1 MAWQPTMA
9 TAYTC
14 FRPLSSP
21 AGDQLRRPARC
32 SSAPHRR
39 SANYP
44 PNSWDYESLLLSF
57 NNPRHDPVSGPGSF
71 DKLKA
76 GVRERLVTVGRGDDQ
91 PAMLRLI
98 DTMQRL
104 GMAYHFDDEIVGIL
118 TSIHGTKAHPCSWE
132 DDGDVASAALRF
144 RLLRENCIPV
154 SPAESLKTLAK
165 NYLTRAL
172 QRDDIKGLL
181 SLYEASYLAFKDDE
195 TLDEAK
201 TFCANGLKE
210 LLPSLDP
217 HLQSSVV
224 HTLDIPMHLRS
235 PRLEARWFIEHY
247 ASDVSNSDPLLLRF
261 AMRDFER
268 VQTVHQQ
275 ELQRLVRWR
284 TEIGLGE
291 KFGFARDRLIECF
304 HCANGIVWDPNL
316 GSCREVLAKVI
327 HLAVHLDDIYDVYGT
342 LDELIHFTDAIGR
355 WEQSPREI
363 LPEYMRELYSVMYDT
378 SNEVSEDVMKRH
390 GFYLIPFLRD
400 AWHGMA
406 KSFLVEAKWHHG
418 NHIPTLTDYLKNGSV
433 SSTAPLLL
441 QHAFPMLNM
450 EFTPKFLDIA
460 GSYPRLIQSTSLV
473 LRLCNDSA
481 THSAELERGDTPS
494 SIAIHMLE
502 NNTSEQESRKAME
515 DLMMDAWKSINE
527 DAFLHCRFSRSL
539 TMACENLARTSHC
552 VYQGGDGF
560 GAPNGKIK
568 EQIKKLFLETFNA
581 DKKE

>member
-9 TAYTC
+9 TAYTF

-21 AGDQLRRPARC
+21 GGDQLRRPARC

-44 PNSWDYESLLLSF
+44 PNSWDYDFLLLSL
-57 NNPRHDPVSGPGSF
+57 NKPRHDLVNPSKIWNFAAIYTMKIVLKNF

-104 GMAYHFDDEIVGIL
+104 GIAYHFDDEIVGIL
-118 TSIHGTKAHPCSWE
+118 TSIHGTKPHPCSWE

-144 RLLRENCIPV
+144 RLLRENFIPV
-154 SPAESLKTLAK
+154 SAAESLKTLAK

-181 SLYEASYLAFKDDE
+181 SLYEASYLAFRDDE
-195 TLDEAK
+195 TLDEAR

-224 HTLDIPMHLRS
+224 HTLDIPLHRRS

-268 VQTVHQQ
+268 VRTVHQQ
-275 ELQRLVRWR
+275 ELQRLLRWR
-284 TEIGLGE
+284 TESGLGDE

-304 HCANGIVWDPNL
+304 HCANGIVWDPNH
-316 GSCREVLAKVI
+316 GSCREVLSKVI
-327 HLAVHLDDIYDVYGT
+327 HLAAHLDDIYDVYGT
-342 LDELIHFTDAIGR
+342 LDELIHFTEAIG
-355 WEQSPREI
+355 S
-363 LPEYMRELYSVMYDT
+363 T
-378 SNEVSEDVMKRH
+378 SNEVAENVLKKH
-390 GFYLIPFLRD
+390 GINVFSFLGD

-418 NHIPTLTDYLKNGSV
+418 NHIPTLTDYLDNGSGFV
-433 SSTAPLLL
+433 YSTTIVATCISHA
-441 QHAFPMLNM
+441 QHGGH
-450 EFTPKFLDIA
+450 TK
-460 GSYPRLIQSTSLV
+460 
-473 LRLCNDSA
+473 
-481 THSAELERGDTPS
+481 AELERGDTPS
-494 SIAIHMLE
+494 SIAIHMYE
-502 NNTSEQESRKAME
+502 NNTSERESWKAME
-515 DLMMDAWKSINE
+515 DLTMDAWKSINE
-527 DAFLHCRFSRSL
+527 EAFLHCRFSRSL
-539 TMACENLARTSHC
+539 TMACVNMARTSHC

-560 GAPNGKIK
+560 GAPDGKIK
-568 EQIKKLFLETFNA
+568 EQITELFLETYRT

>member
-1 MAWQPTMA
+1 MAWQPTIA

-14 FRPLSSP
+14 FRPSSSP
-21 AGDQLRRPARC
+21 AADQLRRPARC

-44 PNSWDYESLLLSF
+44 PNSWDYDSVLLSLS
-57 NNPRHDPVSGPGSF
+57 NPRYDLVIPSRIWNF

-104 GMAYHFDDEIVGIL
+104 GIAYHFDDEIDN
-118 TSIHGTKAHPCSWE
+118 S
-132 DDGDVASAALRF
+132 DVASAALRF
-144 RLLRENCIPV
+144 RLLREKFIPV
-154 SPAESLKTLAK
+154 SDTLLNLKCYMHGTHVESLKTLAK
-165 NYLTRAL
+165 NYLTRTL

-181 SLYEASYLAFKDDE
+181 SLYEASYLAFRDDE
-195 TLDEAK
+195 TLDEAR

-224 HTLDIPMHLRS
+224 HTLDIPLHRRS

-247 ASDVSNSDPLLLRF
+247 ASDVSNSDPFLLRF

-275 ELQRLVRWR
+275 ELQRLLRWR
-284 TEIGLGE
+284 METGLGE
-291 KFGFARDRLIECF
+291 KFRFARDRLVECF

-363 LPEYMRELYSVMYDT
+363 LPEYMRALYSVMYDT
-378 SNEVSEDVMKRH
+378 SNEVSENVLKKH
-390 GFYLIPFLRD
+390 GFNVIPFLRD

-418 NHIPTLTDYLKNGSV
+418 NHIPTLTDYMENGSV

-450 EFTPKFLDIA
+450 EFTPKFLDISR
-460 GSYPRLIQSTSLV
+460 SYPRLIQSTSLV
-473 LRLCNDSA
+473 LRLCNDSV

-502 NNTSEQESRKAME
+502 NDTSEQESRKAME

-527 DAFLHCRFSRSL
+527 DAFLHCQFSRSL
-539 TMACENLARTSHC
+539 AMACVNLARTSHC

-560 GAPNGKIK
+560 GAPDGKKK
-568 EQIKKLFLETFNA
+568 EQITIFFA
-581 DKKE
+581 AF